1 MSRDSKYVVIW
12 SISREEIKA
21 VHKLKLCEE
30 EDDYLEDSNE
40 EDVYLENIYCSTK
53 SDLFAFI
60 RTDGS
65 VGIANFRTR
74 EIVTK
79 VSGWHAGVERY

>member
-21 VHKLKLCEE
+21 VHKLKLCDEGVTVCE
-30 EDDYLEDSNE
+30 
-40 EDVYLENIYCSTK
+40 IYCSTK
-53 SDLFAFI
+53 LDLFAFI
-60 RTDGS
+60 RSDFS

-74 EIVTK
+74 
-79 VSGWHAGVERY
+79 